1 MALYDRDFYAWTQ
14 EQAALLKSG
23 QWDRLDI
30 PNLVEEIEA
39 LGRQERRELV
49 NRLAILVGHLLK
61 WQFQPQQR
69 SKSRTAIIIEQRQE
83 VQELIADNPSL
94 KSYLV
99 EAMNK
104 AYQKSIL
111 LVIRET
117 PLSLDDLPAQCPYTL
132 DQVMD
137 PDFYPEQENPQ
148 WR

>member
-49 NRLAILVGHLLK
+49 NRLGILVGHLLK

-69 SKSRTAIIIEQRQE
+69 SKSRIATIIEQRQE

-104 AYQKSIL
+104 AYQKSVL
-111 LVIRET
+111 LVVKET

-137 PDFYPEQENPQ
+137 PNFYPEQENSQ
-148 WR
+148 

>member
-23 QWDRLDI
+23 QWDQLDI

-49 NRLAILVGHLLK
+49 NRLGILVGHLLK

-69 SKSRTAIIIEQRQE
+69 SKSRIATIIEQRQE

-104 AYQKSIL
+104 AYQKSVL
-111 LVIRET
+111 LVAKET

-137 PDFYPEQENPQ
+137 PNFYPEQESPQ
-148 WR
+148 

>member
-49 NRLAILVGHLLK
+49 NRLGILVGHLLK

-69 SKSRTAIIIEQRQE
+69 SKSRIATIIEQRQE
-83 VQELIADNPSL
+83 IQELIADNPSL

-99 EAMNK
+99 EAIEK
-104 AYQKSIL
+104 AYQKGIL
-111 LVIRET
+111 LVAKET

-137 PDFYPEQENPQ
+137 PNFYPEQENSQ
-148 WR
+148 

>member
-1 MALYDRDFYAWTQ
+1 MALYDCDFYAWTQ
-14 EQAALLKSG
+14 EQAALLRSG
-23 QWDRLDI
+23 QWDQLDI

-49 NRLAILVGHLLK
+49 NRLGILVGHLLK

-69 SKSRTAIIIEQRQE
+69 SKSRIATIIEQRQE

-104 AYQKSIL
+104 AYQKSVL
-111 LVIRET
+111 LVAKET

-137 PDFYPEQENPQ
+137 PNFYPEQESPQ
-148 WR
+148 

>member
-23 QWDRLDI
+23 QWDQLDI

-49 NRLAILVGHLLK
+49 NRLGILVGHLLK
-61 WQFQPQQR
+61 WRFQPQQR
-69 SKSRTAIIIEQRQE
+69 SKSRIATIIEQRQE
-83 VQELIADNPSL
+83 IQELIADNPSL

-99 EAMNK
+99 EAIEK
-104 AYQKSIL
+104 AYQKGIL
-111 LVIRET
+111 LVAKET
-117 PLSLDDLPAQCPYTL
+117 PLSLDDLPAQCPYIL

-137 PDFYPEQENPQ
+137 PNFYPEQENSQ
-148 WR
+148 

>member
-23 QWDRLDI
+23 QWDQLDI

-49 NRLAILVGHLLK
+49 NRLGILVGHLLK

-69 SKSRTAIIIEQRQE
+69 SKSRIATIIEQRQE

-104 AYQKSIL
+104 AYQKSVL
-111 LVIRET
+111 LVVKET

-137 PDFYPEQENPQ
+137 PNFYPEQENSQ
-148 WR
+148 

>member
-14 EQAALLKSG
+14 EQAALLKSR

-49 NRLAILVGHLLK
+49 NRLGILVGHLLK

-69 SKSRTAIIIEQRQE
+69 SKSWTATIIEQRQE
-83 VQELIADNPSL
+83 IQELIADNPSL

-104 AYQKSIL
+104 GYQKSVL
-111 LVIRET
+111 LVVKET

-137 PDFYPEQENPQ
+137 PNFYPEQENSQ
-148 WR
+148 